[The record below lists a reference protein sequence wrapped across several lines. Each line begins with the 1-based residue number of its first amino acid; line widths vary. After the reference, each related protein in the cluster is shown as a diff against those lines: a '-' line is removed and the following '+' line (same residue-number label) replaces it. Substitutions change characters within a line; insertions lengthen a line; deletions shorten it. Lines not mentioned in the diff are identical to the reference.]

1 MVCWKLH
8 QQNLADFPVE
18 MITREYIHS
27 YPINIPLFPI
37 YIYIFIYIYIYMV
50 TTFKYVEDGPD
61 REAP

>member
-1 MVCWKLH
+1 M
-8 QQNLADFPVE
+8 E

-37 YIYIFIYIYIYMV
+37 YIYLYIYIYIYIYMV

-61 REAP
+61 REAPEVV